1 MAFTV
6 LPFALAVYVTAD
18 NDAGYVAALIKAG
31 LV

>member
-1 MAFTV
+1 MLFTV
-6 LPFALAVYVTAD
+6 LPFALAVHVTAG